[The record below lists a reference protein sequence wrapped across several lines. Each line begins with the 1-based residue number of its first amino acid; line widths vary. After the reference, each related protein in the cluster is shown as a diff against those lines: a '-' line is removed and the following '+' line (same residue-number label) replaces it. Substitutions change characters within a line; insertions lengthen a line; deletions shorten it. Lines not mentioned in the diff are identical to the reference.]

1 MEKKIVTIKKN
12 IEHPLEEVFDIEPG
26 TTLVTRQEQQTQL
39 VEVEG
44 YDSKDVEIEKA
55 MQEVYDKALSG
66 YGKIQDECEDIEG
79 RYLPRMMEVGVQHL
93 KMALDAAVAKA
104 KVKSLK
110 DNIAV
115 KKASTGPKTVNNTL
129 IINRE
134 ELMKQ
139 LGDDEPESTP

>member
-1 MEKKIVTIKKN
+1 
-12 IEHPLEEVFDIEPG
+12 
-26 TTLVTRQEQQTQL
+26 
-39 VEVEG
+39 
-44 YDSKDVEIEKA
+44 
-55 MQEVYDKALSG
+55 
-66 YGKIQDECEDIEG
+66 
-79 RYLPRMMEVGVQHL
+79 
-93 KMALDAAVAKA
+93 MALDAAVAKA